1 MRKNIFFPYKRLK
14 DNAVVCLKMTF
25 IFGIIFSFL
34 FQETG
39 ISYLNSESFSFEGIA
54 FSFIISGMYSFSL
67 GFGNGFINYYLSYK
81 WDWITQTKKRV
92 TIGVIAT
99 ILYTVPVILGINYIS
114 WYLLYDH
121 DSSLFFK
128 GSNLYT
134 HFFYIVLSLGI
145 SVFFH
150 AKDFMIKWK
159 LSMTQENTKQEIVAK
174 TETAKFESLKSQL
187 DPHFLFNSLNVL
199 TSLIGE
205 NPIQAEKFTTKLSK
219 VYRYVLEQR
228 NKDLI
233 PVMEEIKFANTY
245 MELLGMRFEDAVKF
259 DIPSSVSN
267 ENFKIVPLSLQLL
280 LENALKHNVVS
291 SSKPL
296 TVKIYEQGNY
306 LIIENNINPKEA
318 IGKGT
323 RVGLRNIADRYGLI
337 SDKNVIIE
345 NDHKIFKVSIPL
357 LIKTNDMMYSENIEN
372 SKYLQAVER
381 VEKLKKFY
389 SSLASFIIVMPFLI
403 FINLSFTPFF
413 YWFWFPLLGWSI
425 GLVSQLL
432 EVNNFNVF
440 LGKNWEEKKIREIMN
455 ESKEKL

>member
-1 MRKNIFFPYKRLK
+1 MRNNEVFRNRSLK
-14 DNAVVCLKMTF
+14 KYAIICLQMTV
-25 IFGIIFSFL
+25 IFGVIFILIFQQFTSKGIVYSFIVSGMFSF
-34 FQETG
+34 G
-39 ISYLNSESFSFEGIA
+39 
-54 FSFIISGMYSFSL
+54 L
-67 GFGNGFINYYLSYK
+67 GLGNGFINYYLNTK
-81 WDWITQTKKRV
+81 WDWISQTKQRV
-92 TIGVIAT
+92 TSGIIGT
-99 ILYTVPVILGINYIS
+99 ILYTVPIILGINYIT
-114 WYLLYDH
+114 WYVLGNNDP
-121 DSSLFFK
+121 SLFLK
-128 GSNLYT
+128 GSNLYA
-134 HFFYIVLSLGI
+134 HFFYIILSLGLAT
-145 SVFFH
+145 FLH
-150 AKDFMIKWK
+150 AKDFMINWK
-159 LSMTQENTKQEIVAK
+159 LAMTNESTKQEIVAK

-205 NPIQAEKFTTKLSK
+205 NPHQAEKFTTKLSK

-233 PVMEEIKFANTY
+233 PLMQEIKFANTY

-259 DIPSSVSN
+259 DIPSSVSD
-267 ENFKIVPLSLQLL
+267 ENLKIVPLSLQLL

-296 TVKIYEQGNY
+296 TVRIYEQGSY

-345 NDHKIFKVSIPL
+345 NNHKIFKVSIPL
-357 LIKTNDMMYSENIEN
+357 LIKTNNIMYSENLEN
-372 SKYLQAVER
+372 SKYVLAVER

-389 SSLASFIIVMPFLI
+389 TSLASFALIMPFLI
-403 FINLSFTPFF
+403 FINLTFIPYFH
-413 YWFWFPLLGWSI
+413 WFWFPLFGWSI

-432 EVNNFNVF
+432 EANNYNVF
-440 LGKNWEEKKIREIMN
+440 LGKNWEEKKIKEIMN
-455 ESKEKL
+455 ESKDKL